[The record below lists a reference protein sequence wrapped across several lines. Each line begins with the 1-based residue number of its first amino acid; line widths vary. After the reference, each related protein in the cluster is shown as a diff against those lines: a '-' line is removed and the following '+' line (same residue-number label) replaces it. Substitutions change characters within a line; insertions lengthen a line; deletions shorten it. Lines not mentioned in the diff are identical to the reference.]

1 MAAKFIDFMS
11 RPEISAR
18 NCNVVKYGSPIE
30 GARELMDDSLK
41 NSDIVFPSK
50 EVFEKGFILKDLGES
65 NEKLQDAWT
74 EMKAK

>member
-1 MAAKFIDFMS
+1 MS

-41 NSDIVFPSK
+41 K
-50 EVFEKGFILKDLGES
+50 
-65 NEKLQDAWT
+65 
-74 EMKAK
+74 